1 MNQDVLQGKL
11 RALQGRIKEQWGK
24 LTSDDILRIDGKYD
38 ELVGTLQERYG
49 YTRDKAATEVNAF
62 LENAQSWSDEAGE
75 RVQEVLSQ
83 AQDSWES
90 GKARAAQY
98 QQELVQKLPEQPV
111 QVVKDHPWLLL
122 LAVLL
127 VGVIIGILLRDEE

>member
-1 MNQDVLQGKL
+1 MNQDILQGKL
-11 RALQGRIKEQWGK
+11 RALQGRIKNNWGK
-24 LTSDDILRIDGKYD
+24 LTSDDMMRIDGKYD
-38 ELVGTLQERYG
+38 ELVGTIQERYG
-49 YTRDKAATEVNAF
+49 YTREKAAAEVNAF
-62 LENAQSWSDEAGE
+62 LESSQARADEAGE
-75 RVQEVLSQ
+75 RVQEALAQ
-83 AQDSWES
+83 AQETWES

-122 LAVLL
+122 LTILM

>member
-1 MNQDVLQGKL
+1 MNQDILQGKL
-11 RALQGRIKEQWGK
+11 RALQGRIKDNWGK
-24 LTSDDILRIDGKYD
+24 LTSDDMMRIDGKYD
-38 ELVGTLQERYG
+38 ELVGTIQERYG
-49 YTRDKAATEVNAF
+49 YTREKASAEVNAF
-62 LENAQSWSDEAGE
+62 LESAQARADEAGE
-75 RVQEVLSQ
+75 RVQEALAH
-83 AQDSWES
+83 AQESWES

-122 LAVLL
+122 LTILM

>member
-11 RALQGRIKEQWGK
+11 RTVQGRLKEQWGK
-24 LTSDDILRIDGKYD
+24 LTNDDILRIDGKYD

-75 RVQEVLSQ
+75 RVQDVLSQ

-90 GKARAAQY
+90 GKTKAAQY

-111 QVVKDHPWLLL
+111 QVIKDHPWLLL